1 MAFRI
6 ECVTISRRWSDVAV
20 VLYTTKTT
28 ADGFSALLFSLP
40 FLLIWCVW
48 ETQHVLCMLNKSAD
62 FLGFFLPFT
71 VRTGQ
76 FAYVLHLICFDAL
89 LCFWLNRGWCVDHV
103 YIVRHTSN
111 STVFR
116 PNWLEAIYRQRLR
129 NSQHHGF
136 SRVCVCVYLWMVLAW
151 RPTEVHSS
159 MKMLKHQ

>member
-1 MAFRI
+1 M
-6 ECVTISRRWSDVAV
+6 CDHQ
-20 VLYTTKTT
+20 
-28 ADGFSALLFSLP
+28 SALVRRGGGIVHYENYGWWILRSFFALP

-136 SRVCVCVYLWMVLAW
+136 SRLCVCVCVFMNGSGMK
-151 RPTEVHSS
+151 TDGSS
-159 MKMLKHQ
+159 F